1 MFARRS
7 FAAPPRRRLLRVSVA
22 VVAAL
27 VLGFGVCEVLGW
39 PFLATPMQ
47 RWLSSTLER
56 RVSFASNSAIH
67 PIGGSASD
75 PSGESQGKTQVKIHL
90 LGRIEIA
97 AAQIEIGAPAWSR
110 APHMLRARDARLTL
124 GYGDLWRASR
134 GEPLRIRALRAAQL
148 DGQME
153 RLADGRASWQFAGK
167 PVDPNAAPPRLPEF
181 GQLEVGSGRMLWRDA
196 VLDVEV
202 DARFSLA
209 DGAQASP
216 AGASAS
222 AAKAASGPPPVTAP
236 APAPAPAPVHAPAPA
251 SAASAPGLQLSARG
265 SYQKM
270 PLSVDIR
277 TAGVLPALGENA
289 ATLALPVT
297 LNAVIGRARIT
308 FNGSATDVLRMTAL
322 QGRFSVQGPSL
333 AAVGDPLHITLP
345 TTAPFRAEGALAKQ
359 GVVWNA
365 VLDRVS
371 LGASRLA
378 GAFTF
383 DPRPRVPLLSGRLS
397 GARLALADLGP
408 TVGTPVTVAAPGA
421 AAPVKVKATSGRSLP
436 DREFDLPALRAM
448 DANVL
453 IAIDSVDLG
462 TQLLEPLRPLRAHLI
477 LSDGV
482 LMLRDFDAR
491 TGQGNLRG
499 QVQLDGR
506 TELALWQADLRWNG
520 VRLERWIQQQ
530 RANHAPPYVSGSL
543 AGQAR
548 VAGQGK
554 STAAIL
560 GSLSG
565 GVRMQ
570 VTNGTVSH
578 LVVEAAGLDI
588 AQSLGVLIKGDDA
601 LPVLCSVAD
610 LVAEKG
616 VLRPRAL
623 VVDTS
628 DSTLWVDGTVSLLTE
643 ALDLRVVVSPKDFSP
658 LALRAPIHLR
668 GTFADPSVELD
679 KPNLA
684 KRLGAAAVLALINP
698 LAAVIPL
705 MDFSD
710 GADAQNC
717 RTMSARIARAIALP
731 APKLVR

>member
-1 MFARRS
+1 MSPLATSFSRRS
-7 FAAPPRRRLLRVSVA
+7 FASPPRRRGL
-22 VVAAL
+22 
-27 VLGFGVCEVLGW
+27 LGFGLAFVGVLVIAFGICEAMGW
-39 PFLATPMQ
+39 PFLAAPMQ

-56 RVSFASNSAIH
+56 RVSFASDRPSDPA
-67 PIGGSASD
+67 GGPASD
-75 PSGESQGKTQVKIHL
+75 PRVQIHL
-90 LGRIEIA
+90 LGGIDIA
-97 AAQIEIGAPAWSR
+97 AAHIEIGAPAWSR
-110 APHMLRARDARLTL
+110 APHMLLARDARLSL

-134 GEPLRIRALRAAQL
+134 GQPLRIRALRAAAL
-148 DGQME
+148 DGQFE
-153 RLADGRASWQFAGK
+153 RLADGRASWQFAARRADAT
-167 PVDPNAAPPRLPEF
+167 DPSEAPPRLPEF
-181 GQLEVGSGRMLWRDA
+181 GQLQVGSGVVLLRDA
-196 VLDVEV
+196 LLDV
-202 DARFSLA
+202 DLKAQFSLA
-209 DGAQASP
+209 DGVDVTPARADASTP
-216 AGASAS
+216 
-222 AAKAASGPPPVTAP
+222 KTAP
-236 APAPAPAPVHAPAPA
+236 GVAPAPA
-251 SAASAPGLQLSARG
+251 SAASGLQLTARG

-270 PLSVDIR
+270 PLSVDLR
-277 TAGVLPALGENA
+277 SAGVLPAFGENA

-297 LNAVIGRARIT
+297 LNAVIGRTRIS
-308 FNGSATDVLRMTAL
+308 FNGSATDVLQMTAL
-322 QGRFSVQGPSL
+322 NGRFSVQGPSL

-345 TTAPFRAEGALAKQ
+345 TTAPFRAEGALVKQ

-365 VLDRVS
+365 VLDQVS

-383 DPRPRVPLLSGRLS
+383 DPRSRVPLLSGRLS
-397 GARLALADLGP
+397 GSRLALADLGP
-408 TVGTPVTVAAPGA
+408 TVGTPVKAAGPPSSGA
-421 AAPVKVKATSGRSLP
+421 AAAPEKVKSASGRALP
-436 DREFDLPALRAM
+436 NREFDLPALRAM
-448 DANVL
+448 NANVL

-482 LMLRDFDAR
+482 LTLRDLDAR

-506 TELALWQADLRWNG
+506 TALALWQADLRWSG

-530 RANHAPPYVSGSL
+530 RANNAPPYVSGSL

-560 GSLSG
+560 ASLSG

-570 VTNGTVSH
+570 VANGTVSH

-588 AQSLGVLIKGDDA
+588 AQSLGVLIKGDDS

-610 LVAEKG
+610 LVADKG
-616 VLRPRAL
+616 MLRPRAL

-628 DSTLWVDGTVSLLTE
+628 DSTLWVDGTVSLATE
-643 ALDLRVVVSPKDFSP
+643 ALDLRVLVSPKDFSP

-668 GTFADPSVELD
+668 GTFSDPSVELD
-679 KPNLA
+679 KPSLA

-717 RTMSARIARAIALP
+717 RSMSAKIARATALP
-731 APKLVR
+731 APKPVR